1 MLRGENYTVQV
12 RLGRFH
18 ISQKAWL
25 LFLLCNSKRVVR
37 KSKNLSGCSFRSIA
51 LLVNQIF
58 KFTIKALSKFCS
70 MLRI

>member
-1 MLRGENYTVQV
+1 MLRGENYTAQV

-18 ISQKAWL
+18 ISQKAGS
-25 LFLLCNSKRVVR
+25 LFSFCNSKRVVR
-37 KSKNLSGCSFRSIA
+37 KSKNLSGCSFRSIV

-58 KFTIKALSKFCS
+58 KFTIKALPKFCS